1 MKRYLYL
8 FYLAILGPCL
18 EAENLNDLSMSQM
31 EFINFK
37 ERLITS
43 VETHPEALLQDS
55 LVSQKVYDLDI
66 VKSRYRPNVSFISS
80 SKTPINSQSD
90 SFFQSIQRKQHSSIN
105 KSLVLEKL
113 VTDFGQTKSLI
124 SQEEHNVSSTKALN
138 LSEKSKLVLRALD
151 ACMDTAVYSLAYLA
165 NQSSVLRLEEISNL
179 IKIRVDAGRA
189 PGREESR
196 ANARLSEGKAREIL
210 TSSKLSES
218 EARFKALL
226 PSVSFCRKLPL
237 AEFYIEMDFD
247 RSVLTAKAN
256 NLEMQAFSFKLESL
270 EDQVSIIKK
279 DKFPKITAQV
289 RADQFDITHSE
300 DYELYGGFNLNWD
313 IYQGERRLIQEKKAN
328 EEIRAANYQRT
339 AFERELESLVASS
352 LADLRNSEDRLKA
365 FREAYKANEESS
377 EQLKAQFFSANVSL
391 LDLLQA
397 ERDLLDS
404 IESLIL
410 NSKEVAMKKFIHL
423 HYVGNL
429 IREFNLKDE

>member
-1 MKRYLYL
+1 MKRYQYF
-8 FYLAILGPCL
+8 FYVVILSSCL

-37 ERLITS
+37 ESLINS
-43 VETHPEALLQDS
+43 VEIHPEALLQDS

-80 SKTPINSQSD
+80 SKTPFNSQSD
-90 SFFQSIQRKQHSSIN
+90 SFFQSIQRKQHSSID
-105 KSLVLEKL
+105 KSLVYEQL

-124 SQEEHNVSSTKALN
+124 SQEENNVSSSKALS
-138 LSEKSKLVLRALD
+138 LSEKSKLVLRALE

-165 NQSSVLRLEEISNL
+165 NQSSVLRLQEISDL
-179 IKIRVDAGRA
+179 IKIRVNAGRA

-196 ANARLSEGKAREIL
+196 ANARLSEAKAREIL
-210 TSSKLSES
+210 SSSKLSES

-237 AEFYIEMDFD
+237 ADFYIEMDFNK
-247 RSVLTAKAN
+247 SVLAAKAN
-256 NLEMQAFSFKLESL
+256 NLEMKAYSFKLESL
-270 EDQVSIIKK
+270 EDQLNIAKK
-279 DKFPKITAQV
+279 EMFPKITAQV

-313 IYQGERRLIQEKKAN
+313 IYQGARRQIQEKKAN
-328 EEIRAANYQRT
+328 EELRAANFERS
-339 AFERELESLVASS
+339 AFERQLESLLASS
-352 LADLRNSEDRLKA
+352 LADLRHSEDRLKA
-365 FREAYKANEESS
+365 FQQAYKANEESS

-410 NSKEVAMKKFIHL
+410 NSKEVVMKKFIHL
-423 HYVGNL
+423 HYVGDLTNT
-429 IREFNLKDE
+429 FNLKDE

>member
-8 FYLAILGPCL
+8 FYIVILGTCL

-43 VETHPEALLQDS
+43 VETHPEALFQDS

-80 SKTPINSQSD
+80 SKTPIDSQSD
-90 SFFQSIQRKQHSSIN
+90 SFFQSIQTKQHSSID
-105 KSLVLEKL
+105 KSLVFENL
-113 VTDFGQTKSLI
+113 VTDFGRTKSLI
-124 SQEEHNVSSTKALN
+124 SQEESNVSSLKALN

-165 NQSSVLRLEEISNL
+165 NKSSVSRLEEISNL
-179 IKIRVDAGRA
+179 IKVRVKAGRA

-196 ANARLSEGKAREIL
+196 ANARLSEAKAREIL

-226 PSVSFCRKLPL
+226 PSVNFCRKLPL
-237 AEFYIEMDFD
+237 AEFYIEMDLTK
-247 RSVLTAKAN
+247 SVLAAKTN
-256 NLEMQAFSFKLESL
+256 NLEMQAYLFKLESL
-270 EDQVSIIKK
+270 KDQVHYIKK
-279 DKFPKITAQV
+279 DKLPTITAQV
-289 RADQFDITHSE
+289 RADQFDITNSE

-313 IYQGERRLIQEKKAN
+313 IYQGDRRRTQEKKAN
-328 EEIRAANYQRT
+328 EEIRAANYERT
-339 AFERELESLVASS
+339 AFERELESLVAAS
-352 LADLRNSEDRLKA
+352 LADLINSEDRLKA

-377 EQLKAQFFSANVSL
+377 QQLKAQFFSANVSL
-391 LDLLQA
+391 LDLLQS

-404 IESLIL
+404 IEALIL
-410 NSKEVAMKKFIHL
+410 NSKEVAMKRFIHL
-423 HYVGNL
+423 HYLGELTN
-429 IREFNLKDE
+429 EFNIENG